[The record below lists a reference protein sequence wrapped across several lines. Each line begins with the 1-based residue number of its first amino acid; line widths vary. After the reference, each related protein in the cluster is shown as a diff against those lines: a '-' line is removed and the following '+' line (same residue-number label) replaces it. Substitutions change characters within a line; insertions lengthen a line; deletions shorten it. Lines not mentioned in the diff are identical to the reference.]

1 MSKEILFGNDARVKI
16 VEGVDIIANAVQIGR
31 AHV

>member
-1 MSKEILFGNDARVKI
+1 MAAKDVKFGNDARVKMLR
-16 VEGVDIIANAVQIGR
+16 GVNVQIGR